1 MYSCGIYADTG
12 DFATEEAVRA
22 VQKYGVDITSHRA
35 TNVREANVEKMDF
48 VFCATY
54 RHKQMIL
61 TLYPSMEGK
70 VYTIKEYANAGKEE
84 GIDIAD
90 PWGCSYEVYTRC
102 AEEIKENLEKIYEQ
116 MEEKGLT
123 K

>member
-1 MYSCGIYADTG
+1 M
-12 DFATEEAVRA
+12 
-22 VQKYGVDITSHRA
+22 QKYGVDITGHRA

-70 VYTIKEYANAGKEE
+70 VYTIKEYANAGKKE